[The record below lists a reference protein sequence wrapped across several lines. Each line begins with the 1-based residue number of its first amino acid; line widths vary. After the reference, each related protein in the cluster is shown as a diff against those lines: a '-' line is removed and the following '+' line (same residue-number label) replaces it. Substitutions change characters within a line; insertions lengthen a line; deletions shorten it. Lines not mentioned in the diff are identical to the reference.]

1 MRKDEL
7 MWSSV
12 VQIVITEDGD
22 DEDDGDNDDDVA
34 AAAEILM
41 GAADNVLDSLGL
53 GVLAILF
60 R

>member
-1 MRKDEL
+1 

-12 VQIVITEDGD
+12 VKIVISEDGD

>member
-1 MRKDEL
+1 

-12 VQIVITEDGD
+12 VKIVISEDGD
-22 DEDDGDNDDDVA
+22 DEDDGDNDDDV
-34 AAAEILM
+34 AEILM